1 VSNYKIRVK
10 IEIVE
15 SEEAISVA
23 PEQVSGG
30 LFEFNIAADLAESID
45 DCEQALLAT
54 HYPALRAA
62 LSEHLETVSK
72 KKPKTS
78 RGGKE

>member
-1 VSNYKIRVK
+1 MSNYKIRVK

-15 SEEAISVA
+15 SEEGISAA

-30 LFEFNIAADLAESID
+30 LFEFNIAPTTAESID

-54 HYPALRAA
+54 QYPALRAA
-62 LSEHLETVSK
+62 LSEHLERVSK
-72 KKPKTS
+72 KKPKSS
-78 RGGKE
+78 RADKR